1 MGLCASAKT
10 MDPSV
15 IAEEDQ
21 EAESAVVN
29 EKEKSI
35 HTKNPSLLCTISV
48 ADQDLALQPMENIY
62 PETIENM
69 LITDDTQLQP
79 IIPSTHGRT
88 ASFLPTVTI
97 ANSTEDKAK
106 QEISKEVTEKEK
118 SVGAVKKMAHEDTLT
133 NIVSDSDTTV
143 DQNTLATTKDNNA
156 VEETETPVDAVAG
169 VAAAC
174 FQEKAHEDTLTN
186 IVSDSD
192 ATVDQNTLATTK
204 DNNAVEETETP
215 VDAVAGVAAACFQ
228 EKALEETTTG
238 TNVSDS
244 AATPIPTK
252 SSAIETPTT
261 TAATTT
267 TTNTTTTTPTT
278 PTTDIKAQMTP
289 ASFSPGLMVLDIEEE
304 DKMEEE
310 GGGDIVGELPSSDAK
325 FFATM
330 KKEKAVK
337 DKADKEEEDGKLAA
351 MPEEEREAYLA
362 KKTNEAKHEA
372 EKKKMLKKQFKR
384 FSAVGPSLKGKGTK
398 GKGKRKKKGKK
409 KGLSGAKK

>member
-174 FQEKAHEDTLTN
+174 FQEKA
-186 IVSDSD
+186 
-192 ATVDQNTLATTK
+192 
-204 DNNAVEETETP
+204 
-215 VDAVAGVAAACFQ
+215 
-228 EKALEETTTG
+228 LEETTTG

-261 TAATTT
+261 TATTT

-278 PTTDIKAQMTP
+278 PTTNIKAQMTP
-289 ASFSPGLMVLDIEEE
+289 ASISPGLMVLDIEEE

-351 MPEEEREAYLA
+351 MSEEEREAYLA